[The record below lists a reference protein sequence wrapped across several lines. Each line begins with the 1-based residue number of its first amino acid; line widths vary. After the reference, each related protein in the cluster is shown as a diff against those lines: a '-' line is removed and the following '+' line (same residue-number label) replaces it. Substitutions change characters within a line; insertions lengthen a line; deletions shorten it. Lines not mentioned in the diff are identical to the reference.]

1 MRWIYSA
8 TCVLLTSGW
17 LLAQDVDQP
26 ENSNSA
32 DLTEELDSLR
42 ALAKPLS
49 DALDVVDE
57 LQAELN
63 TAETVGVKEEFQT
76 RIEAEKQRVT
86 QLREYFRDELGGS
99 EAAEFEDVEIQT
111 KGIQE
116 QISELVQPVLSEMR
130 DATAGPRELD
140 ALRKALE
147 AAKER
152 KRNADIVVTRIDKL
166 LAATNDEVLIE
177 ELQSARRIWT
187 SRQAQANSQIAVNE
201 VQIDY
206 RTRDQ
211 RSIWERLSTGFS
223 KFFKSRG
230 MNLLFAVLAG
240 FIGFF
245 AIRKIYSWLR
255 RISPVHKKDKNNF
268 TSRISDILA
277 MALAIIVSIG
287 GVILVF
293 YTRGDWLLLTLVVIF
308 LIGVAWAGK
317 TAVPPY
323 LNQIKMILNLGSV
336 REGERVIFEGLPWK
350 VSKLGFYTTFTNS
363 RLDGGKLRVP
373 IRNVMEMISRP
384 IAPKEVWFPTETD
397 DWVKLSDDTYG
408 KTIIQTPEQ
417 VVVLRLGGSMKTY
430 PTIDF
435 LSLSPENLSHGFRIT
450 VVFGIDYM
458 HQADCTTTIP
468 EIFQTALNAALLKE
482 HGRDSVR
489 SVKVEFASASA
500 SSLDYEILAD
510 FDGSLASRL
519 NPIRRKI
526 QSVCVDVCNENGWVI
541 PFTQITVHQS
551 EN

>member
-17 LLAQDVDQP
+17 LLAQDVEQP

-268 TSRISDILA
+268 TAGFPIFWRWHSQSSSQLA
-277 MALAIIVSIG
+277 V
-287 GVILVF
+287 
-293 YTRGDWLLLTLVVIF
+293 
-308 LIGVAWAGK
+308 
-317 TAVPPY
+317 
-323 LNQIKMILNLGSV
+323 
-336 REGERVIFEGLPWK
+336 
-350 VSKLGFYTTFTNS
+350 
-363 RLDGGKLRVP
+363 
-373 IRNVMEMISRP
+373 
-384 IAPKEVWFPTETD
+384 
-397 DWVKLSDDTYG
+397 
-408 KTIIQTPEQ
+408 
-417 VVVLRLGGSMKTY
+417 
-430 PTIDF
+430 
-435 LSLSPENLSHGFRIT
+435 
-450 VVFGIDYM
+450 
-458 HQADCTTTIP
+458 
-468 EIFQTALNAALLKE
+468 
-482 HGRDSVR
+482 
-489 SVKVEFASASA
+489 
-500 SSLDYEILAD
+500 
-510 FDGSLASRL
+510 
-519 NPIRRKI
+519 
-526 QSVCVDVCNENGWVI
+526 
-541 PFTQITVHQS
+541 
-551 EN
+551 